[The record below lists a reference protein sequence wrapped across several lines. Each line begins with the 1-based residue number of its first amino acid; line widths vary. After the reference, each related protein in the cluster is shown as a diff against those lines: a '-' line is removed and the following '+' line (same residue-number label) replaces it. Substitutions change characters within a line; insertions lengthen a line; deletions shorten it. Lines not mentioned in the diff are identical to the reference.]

1 MDLYL
6 LRQIYPP
13 FFLIKILCSVMQKG
27 KIIFVSLFEFLDF
40 LNRIF
45 GTRILPKGLGT
56 SRDSRR
62 FCDAN
67 ASNGYREKG
76 KTRYNGRAAVGG
88 RYCLRMPRK
97 SL

>member
-40 LNRIF
+40 LNTIF
-45 GTRILPKGLGT
+45 GTRVLLKGLGI
-56 SRDSRR
+56 SRGSGT

-67 ASNGYREKG
+67 ALNGFREKS
-76 KTRYNGRAAVGG
+76 KTRYNDRVAVGG
-88 RYCLRMPRK
+88 CYCLRMPRK